1 MPILR
6 RGPAGPGHQALNLEE
21 HPKGIY
27 LFPVTVGSSPTLAGD
42 KWIGPFVASALA
54 PARQGVVFASIVA
67 SMLAPARQ
75 GVASAARWP
84 QRWQWARA
92 LPRGGGDAEAAGGGS
107 GPEAAEW
114 PWARHGS
121 RAQGW

>member
-1 MPILR
+1 MTPPLKRAFARVSVTMPILR
-6 RGPAGPGHQALNLEE
+6 RGPAGPGHQALDLGE

-42 KWIGPFVASALA
+42 KWIGPFAASA
-54 PARQGVVFASIVA
+54 
-67 SMLAPARQ
+67 LAPARQ

-92 LPRGGGDAEAAGGGS
+92 LPKGGGDAEAAGGGS